1 MSLGVDFTAE
11 NICIIILW
19 KEWFGKR
26 TREEGIG
33 LPNLTKTNQAGHHI
47 QHPQGC
53 ECSEMF
59 YCGADFPQPDRSIPQ
74 DYWFSR
80 TGDFFPPGDMS
91 QFSLVSSFLEEHV
104 LTWER
109 VEHLLGHVFPY
120 PSSVPDFSTEG
131 LQCYGQKEKTK
142 PCRKE

>member
-1 MSLGVDFTAE
+1 MAKGLGKKELGCQISPRPTRQGTISSIHKDVNAQKCSIVVQISHSLIEASLKT
-11 NICIIILW
+11 
-19 KEWFGKR
+19 
-26 TREEGIG
+26 IG
-33 LPNLTKTNQAGHHI
+33 S
-47 QHPQGC
+47 QG
-53 ECSEMF
+53 
-59 YCGADFPQPDRSIPQ
+59 QVI
-74 DYWFSR
+74 
-80 TGDFFPPGDMS
+80 FFPPGDMS